1 MNHIIKSV
9 LPVLALA
16 ITTTQLKAQDQNL
29 NTMLN
34 DAYKSLETA
43 TNMGSL
49 MKANNSFNLIAV
61 KWSSDWSANYYA
73 AYSAIYV
80 SLQETNPQRK
90 DQLLDQADRFVEKVN
105 SIQPA
110 NDESLVLTAYAAYA
124 RFLVDRPNRWKKYLG
139 LMNDN
144 LGKAKKANPDN
155 PRIYYLEGIPV
166 FNRPVLYG
174 GGKSKAK
181 PYFEKAKAL
190 FAKQP
195 PPSITKPY
203 WGEKDNADY
212 LTKCD

>member
-1 MNHIIKSV
+1 MNKMIKTV
-9 LPVLALA
+9 LPGVALA
-16 ITTTQLKAQDQNL
+16 MTTVYVKAQDL

-34 DAYKSLETA
+34 DTYKSFETA

-49 MKANNSFNLIAV
+49 MKANNSFNLIAA
-61 KWSSDWSANYYA
+61 KWGNDWAANYYA
-73 AYSAIYV
+73 AYSAIV
-80 SLQETNPQRK
+80 ISLQETNPQRK

-110 NDESLVLTAYAAYA
+110 NDESMVLAAYATFA
-124 RFLVDRPNRWKKYLG
+124 RFLVDPPNRWKKYLA
-139 LMNDN
+139 LMNDD
-144 LGKAKKANPDN
+144 LGKAKKVNPDN

-166 FNRPVLYG
+166 FNKPVLWG

-195 PPSITKPY
+195 PASITKPY